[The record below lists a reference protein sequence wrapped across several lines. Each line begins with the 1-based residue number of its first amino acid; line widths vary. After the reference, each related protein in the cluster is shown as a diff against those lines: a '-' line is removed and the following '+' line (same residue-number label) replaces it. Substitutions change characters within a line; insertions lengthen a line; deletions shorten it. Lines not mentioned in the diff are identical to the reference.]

1 MSVINRMLADLEQR
15 GAPAARAAGALH
27 SPARARRAA
36 RRERNAI
43 AMGVLLL
50 PLAGVAV
57 ALWLP
62 PGSIRLPQFAAP
74 MARVAPPALHE
85 GPRARR
91 TRAASVAAQPLPRTD
106 PMTLDAAP
114 PADAAPVAVAPH
126 AGAAMARVDRAQRVS
141 VASAPLAQ
149 APAPRS
155 DGVPAMDGQRDA
167 AAAAPAVGGA
177 GTPERRAQDGPAPA
191 NPVATLIGSSAAPAA
206 TLSTVSSTGRADPA
220 AGSTPGVIKRASGSP
235 VTDDAGARAPRV
247 PGAVHKED
255 RTTAAVRAQRRY
267 AAARDMIARGQGHA
281 ARAQLREAL
290 ALDAGHHGA
299 RDLLVAVLRHGGEDG
314 EAREL
319 LARGLELAPARAAF
333 ATPYARLLVDA
344 GALERAARV
353 LADASASGAGD
364 AEFHALAAAIAQQ
377 RGQHDEAVAQYTR
390 AIEARGGRDGR
401 LWLGLGI
408 SLAANGRDEDA
419 RRAYRAALDSG
430 DLPARLH
437 DWARS
442 RIE

>member
-1 MSVINRMLADLEQR
+1 VSVINRMLADLEQR

-27 SPARARRAA
+27 SPARSRRA

-62 PGSIRLPQFAAP
+62 PGSIRLAPFTAP
-74 MARVAPPALHE
+74 MARLAAPALDE
-85 GPRARR
+85 EARARR
-91 TRAASVAAQPLPRTD
+91 TREADVAAPPQPLT
-106 PMTLDAAP
+106 MTLAAAP
-114 PADAAPVAVAPH
+114 PADAVPVAAAAH
-126 AGAAMARVDRAQRVS
+126 AGHAQRAAA
-141 VASAPLAQ
+141 ASIPPAQ

-155 DGVPAMDGQRDA
+155 ERELAADGQRDA
-167 AAAAPAVGGA
+167 AAAAPPPGGT
-177 GTPERRAQDGPAPA
+177 GTPVQRAQDGPAPA
-191 NPVATLIGSSAAPAA
+191 NPIATRTGSSAAPAA
-206 TLSTVSSTGRADPA
+206 TPAAVSSNARADPA
-220 AGSTPGVIKRASGSP
+220 AVGTPGFVKRASGSP
-235 VTDDAGARAPRV
+235 MTDDQGARAQLV
-247 PGAVHKED
+247 PGAVQKQD
-255 RTTAAVRAQRRY
+255 RTTEAVRAQRRY
-267 AAARDMIARGQGHA
+267 AAARDLIARGEGHA
-281 ARAQLREAL
+281 ARTLLREVL

-299 RDLLVAVLRHGGEDG
+299 RDLLVAVLRHSGEHG

-344 GALERAARV
+344 GELDRAAQV

-390 AIEARGGRDGR
+390 AIEARGGREGR

-408 SLAANGRDEDA
+408 SLAANGRDKDA
-419 RRAYRAALDSG
+419 HRAYRAALDSG

>member
-1 MSVINRMLADLEQR
+1 VSVINRMLADLEQR

-27 SPARARRAA
+27 SPARSRRV
-36 RRERNAI
+36 RRDRNAI

-62 PGSIRLPQFAAP
+62 PGSIRLAPFAAP
-74 MARVAPPALHE
+74 LARLAAPALDE
-85 GPRARR
+85 GARARR
-91 TRAASVAAQPLPRTD
+91 TREAGVAAQPQPQTH
-106 PMTLDAAP
+106 PVTLAAAP
-114 PADAAPVAVAPH
+114 PSDAVPVAAAPH
-126 AGAAMARVDRAQRVS
+126 AGAVAARAGHAQRAAT
-141 VASAPLAQ
+141 ASTPPAQ
-149 APAPRS
+149 VPAPRS
-155 DGVPAMDGQRDA
+155 ERALATDGQRDA

-177 GTPERRAQDGPAPA
+177 GTPVRRAQDGPAPA
-191 NPVATLIGSSAAPAA
+191 NLTATPIGSSAAPAA
-206 TLSTVSSTGRADPA
+206 TPPTVSSNGRAEPA
-220 AGSTPGVIKRASGSP
+220 ALSTPGFVKRASGSP
-235 VTDDAGARAPRV
+235 MTHDAGARALRV

-267 AAARDMIARGQGHA
+267 AAARDLIARGEGHA
-281 ARAQLREAL
+281 ARTPLREVL

-299 RDLLVAVLRHGGEDG
+299 RDLLVAVLRHSGEHG

-344 GALERAARV
+344 GELDRAAQV

-390 AIEARGGRDGR
+390 AIEARGGREGR

-408 SLAANGRDEDA
+408 SLAANGRDKDA
-419 RRAYRAALDSG
+419 HRAYRAALDSG